1 MMNSLLDTEPQRM
14 MDYSHTGVNECPACG
29 SDLIEADGVKFPT
42 SARLAEV
49 WRKSNCLMCLATW
62 HEVYQLV
69 DIQDLSADTQALDSV
84 PLP

>member
-14 MDYSHTGVNECPACG
+14 RDYSRTGVNECPTCV

-69 DIQDLSADTQALDSV
+69 DIQDLSVDERTFSA
-84 PLP
+84 